1 MKKLKDLLKESKA
14 WERSFGEKLPTLDSV
29 QKKYEKKLNEDQYG
43 AESSKFV
50 TTKID
55 KYAPNTR
62 ENLAKSI
69 QSLSGAAFGFSL
81 SEDSEMDYPDAAD
94 AAHEA
99 YNKWAKGMGTKLQKL
114 YKELNSGWKV
124 YHDTFDKGRK

>member
-1 MKKLKDLLKESKA
+1 MKITKARLKEIIKEELLKEGMYG
-14 WERSFGEKLPTLDSV
+14 EEDSFIPLRV
-29 QKKYEKKLNEDQYG
+29 
-43 AESSKFV
+43 
-50 TTKID
+50 D

-62 ENLAKSI
+62 IGLKNTIE
-69 QSLSGAAFGFSL
+69 SLEGAAFGFTL
-81 SEDSEMDYPDAAD
+81 SEDSEMDYPDAAA

-114 YKELNSGWKV
+114 YKELNNGWKV